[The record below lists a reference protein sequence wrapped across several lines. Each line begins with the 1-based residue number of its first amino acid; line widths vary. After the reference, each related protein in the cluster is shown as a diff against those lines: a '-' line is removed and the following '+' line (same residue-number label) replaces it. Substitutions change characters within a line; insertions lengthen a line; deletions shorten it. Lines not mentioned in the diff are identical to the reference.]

1 MEKPWFRRSGIL
13 YFPNA
18 TMGWVFL
25 ILLLIYW
32 VYTFIGVDRHSHS
45 LSDTLINFVF
55 NALFGLFVYHLV
67 GYISVKEFK
76 KSHPPK

>member
-18 TMGWVFL
+18 TMGWLFL

-32 VYTFIGVDRHSHS
+32 VYTFIGVDLRSHS
-45 LSDTLINFVF
+45 VSDTLINFAF
-55 NALFGLFVYHLV
+55 NALFGLFVYQII
-67 GYISVKEFK
+67 GYLSVRAFK
-76 KSHPPK
+76 KSHPSK

>member
-25 ILLLIYW
+25 ILLLMYW
-32 VYTFIGVDRHSHS
+32 TYSFIGVDIHSHS
-45 LSDTLINFVF
+45 VIDMLINFAF
-55 NALFGLFVYHLV
+55 NALFGLFVYQII
-67 GYISVKEFK
+67 GYLSVRSFK
-76 KSHPPK
+76 KSHPTK